1 METKHIIYKNFN
13 NKNKQL
19 NKKKLSNFLKF
30 KILIEK
36 YPSLKSLIN
45 NYNYSFQ
52 KKNLL
57 KFKKYDEFNLIG
69 MGGSILGAQAIY
81 DFLSHKIKKKF
92 FFYNNLQNI
101 SITKSNKKRLNIII
115 SKSGN
120 TLETLSNLNLI
131 LSKQKRNKNLI
142 ITEKKNN
149 ILRAMANKLRS
160 DVIDHKN
167 YNDREEYDGLINSYL
182 ENLNPD
188 LIVLAGYMRIMSK
201 SLVDNWEGQIVNI
214 HPSLLPKYPG
224 LNTHKRA
231 LEAKDKTHGS
241 TIHFVTS
248 ELDSGPIIRQES
260 FEIEPSDTEESLINK
275 VKDLEHKIYPET
287 ISLLIK

>member
-1 METKHIIYKNFN
+1 MKIIVFF
-13 NKNKQL
+13 
-19 NKKKLSNFLKF
+19 SG
-30 KILIEK
+30 
-36 YPSLKSLIN
+36 SGT
-45 NYNYSFQ
+45 
-52 KKNLL
+52 NLQ
-57 KFKKYDEFNLIG
+57 
-69 MGGSILGAQAIY
+69 SILEHQKEY
-81 DFLSHKIKKKF
+81 DYEVCSCFTNNPEAAGLSFCKEYKIDCK
-92 FFYNNLQNI
+92 I
-101 SITKSNKKRLNIII
+101 
-115 SKSGN
+115 
-120 TLETLSNLNLI
+120 
-131 LSKQKRNKNLI
+131 
-142 ITEKKNN
+142 
-149 ILRAMANKLRS
+149 
-160 DVIDHKN
+160 IDHKN

-260 FEIEPSDTEESLINK
+260 FEIEPSDTEESLTNK